1 MHLSKVGT
9 NTVRSCKY
17 WISPTR
23 RSQVIN
29 DCGET
34 SDRNFMSY
42 QKKHVLS
49 WTNPWPYIWIIL

>member
-34 SDRNFMSY
+34 SDRIFMSY
-42 QKKHVLS
+42 EKKHVLS
-49 WTNPWPYIWIIL
+49 